1 MDATQSFVYPGDK
14 GAKLMPKSRYEN
26 FIGGKWTKPKDGNYF
41 ENVSP
46 TTGRVICEI
55 ARSNA
60 ADVDAALDAAH
71 AAAPDWGKCGPAIRS
86 NILLKIA
93 DRIE

>member
-46 TTGRVICEI
+46 TTGRVICEV

-60 ADVDAALDAAH
+60 ADVDAAFS
-71 AAAPDWGKCGPAIRS
+71 S
-86 NILLKIA
+86 NFTKFSLKSSPQP
-93 DRIE
+93 E

>member
-26 FIGGKWTKPKDGNYF
+26 FIGGKWVKPKDGKYF

-60 ADVDAALDAAH
+60 ADVDADEEY
-71 AAAPDWGKCGPAIRS
+71 R
-86 NILLKIA
+86 
-93 DRIE
+93 